1 MTPKVKILSV
11 AAALGPLLAAADAG
25 AVRPSKSL
33 YTALDRSHCEAVGQ
47 KPDGQHLRCQGLPG
61 YPLYIVE
68 SQSKSFVSVGA
79 DGEAR
84 RAARQT
90 LEVSNTLFK
99 DKTARATVEW
109 RFVIRD
115 EKPAPYAMIVRYFTR
130 KDKRSGQ
137 VLVVTRV
144 TDSEACHIAYIDAIA
159 NPNAIMLA
167 RRIADERAKR
177 FDCKG
182 DPVRIGAAG
191 KSPM

>member
-1 MTPKVKILSV
+1 MPPKVRFLSV
-11 AAALGPLLAAADAG
+11 AGVLGCALAPCDAD

-33 YTALDRSHCEAVGQ
+33 YTALDKSHCEAVGT
-47 KPDGQHLRCQGLPG
+47 KPDGQHLLCQGLPG

-68 SQSKSFVSVGA
+68 DHDKSFVSVGVN
-79 DGEAR
+79 GEAR

-90 LEVSNTLFK
+90 LEANNTLFK
-99 DKTARATVEW
+99 DKSARATVEW

-115 EKPAPYAMIVRYFTR
+115 ERPAPYAMIVRYFTR

-144 TDSEACHIAYIDAIA
+144 TDSEACHVAYIDAVA
-159 NPNAIMLA
+159 NPNAIMMA

-177 FDCKG
+177 FDCKVE
-182 DPVRIGAAG
+182 PVRVGASG